1 MASRTLD
8 LANLERTVRYRPL
21 IEHYS
26 HLNGVDPELV
36 AAIIYA
42 ESGGDP
48 KAVSTQGAAGL
59 MQLMPATAAELGVTD
74 RHDAEQNISSG
85 TRYLGTAHGPVRLD
99 GTRPVGL
106 QRRAGSGKGRA
117 HAEPDTPLCATSSA
131 GKTSAREIEFDF
143 EELTMAVDLI
153 RTISGAQG
161 TRSESV
167 KVRPESLI
175 DTGAA
180 ERPAA
185 ARGERLEGKSFSS
198 LVKEFV
204 GDVNSLQ
211 FRSGH
216 AIDLLVTGKLQM
228 CTR

>member
-1 MASRTLD
+1 MSRESTKSVAVSLISIAVFMAPEAGHCDLDHIVTRSFRADARANILSRSAERDDGRASAKMASRTLD

-85 TRYLGTAHGPVRLD
+85 TRYLGQLMDRFGSMELALWAYNAGPGAVKAGRMPSQ
-99 GTRPVGL
+99 TRRYVPQAL
-106 QRRAGSGKGRA
+106 QVKRVLV
-117 HAEPDTPLCATSSA
+117 LC
-131 GKTSAREIEFDF
+131 
-143 EELTMAVDLI
+143 
-153 RTISGAQG
+153 
-161 TRSESV
+161 
-167 KVRPESLI
+167 
-175 DTGAA
+175 
-180 ERPAA
+180 
-185 ARGERLEGKSFSS
+185 
-198 LVKEFV
+198 
-204 GDVNSLQ
+204 
-211 FRSGH
+211 
-216 AIDLLVTGKLQM
+216 
-228 CTR
+228 